1 MSTEKCQQTDKMLKV
16 DEVALVDSF
25 EGLELVV
32 KQAESSCPSFQKML
46 QAHNIIGWVLV
57 LQRKV
62 IFRICFMQNAYM
74 HAS

>member
-1 MSTEKCQQTDKMLKV
+1 MCVDFVKNVMFLLIKLYIMSTEKCQQTDKMLKV

-46 QAHNIIGWVLV
+46 QAHNIIG
-57 LQRKV
+57 
-62 IFRICFMQNAYM
+62 
-74 HAS
+74 